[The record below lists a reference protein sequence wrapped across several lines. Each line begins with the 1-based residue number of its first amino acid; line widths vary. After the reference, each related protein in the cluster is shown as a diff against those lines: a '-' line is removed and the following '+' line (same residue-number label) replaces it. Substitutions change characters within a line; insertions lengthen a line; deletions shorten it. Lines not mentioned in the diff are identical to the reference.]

1 MFFRNVSRAEW
12 LVLVL
17 FIALGIASRFFLADI
32 PNFKPVAAMVLFGGF
47 FFRNSMLP
55 VIGVIA
61 VMVLSD
67 LVLGVYSWPL
77 MISVYVSLALA
88 IVLGREIRR
97 RQGLELRG
105 WWWPIRFF
113 GASLAMSTVFYLLTN
128 GVVWIIGGD
137 GSYPMTL
144 AGLIECYVAA
154 VPFYRATMV
163 SDLVFTSVFVGSYA
177 LAIRFSDSAA
187 KRADKGTQL
196 A

>member
-47 FFRNSMLP
+47 FFRNAMLP
-55 VIGVIA
+55 VFGVIS

-67 LVLGVYSWPL
+67 MVLGVYSWPL

-88 IVLGREIRR
+88 IVLGRKIRQ
-97 RQGLELRG
+97 RQGAELRG
-105 WWWPIRFF
+105 WWWPISFF

-128 GVVWIIGGD
+128 GVVWIIGGE
-137 GSYPMTL
+137 GFYPMTL

-187 KRADKGTQL
+187 KRGDKGTQL

>member
-47 FFRNSMLP
+47 FFRNSMLA

-61 VMVLSD
+61 VMILSD

-88 IVLGREIRR
+88 IVLGREIRQ
-97 RQGLELRG
+97 RQGAELRG
-105 WWWPIRFF
+105 WWWPISFF

-128 GVVWIIGGD
+128 GVVWSIGGE

-144 AGLIECYVAA
+144 GGLLECYIAA
-154 VPFYRATMV
+154 IPFYRSTLLG
-163 SDLVFTSVFVGSYA
+163 DLVFTSVFVGSYA

-187 KRADKGTQL
+187 KRGDKGTQL
-196 A
+196 V